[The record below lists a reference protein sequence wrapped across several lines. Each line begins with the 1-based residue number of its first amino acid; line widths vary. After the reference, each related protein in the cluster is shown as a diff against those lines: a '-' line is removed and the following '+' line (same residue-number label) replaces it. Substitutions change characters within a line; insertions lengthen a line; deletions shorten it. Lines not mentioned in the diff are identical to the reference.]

1 MSTLEI
7 VVALLRGAHVVALV
21 SLFGTLVFI
30 TLVLPAAIMEERT
43 IDAPRLRQRL
53 LHVARFSTASALI
66 IGMVWLVVETVVI
79 AGTDSVALTLHA
91 LPVVA
96 LHTQFGRWLL
106 LRCIVLLVVLP
117 LLRPWRMG
125 IITAVVMAAIAL
137 AVQPMLGHVGAV
149 GGGAGTTLIIL
160 EVMHLLAAGMWL
172 GGLLP
177 LFITIGTLPHDAAAT
192 ACRSFTPI
200 GLSAV
205 LLLGGTAVVQV
216 TQFMG
221 GLPGLFGT
229 GYGHVALV
237 KLGLF
242 VVLLALAALNR
253 LALTDRLAEIA
264 PDSAR
269 HHMRVSIAT
278 EAVLGALV
286 VITAGFLASHTPGT
300 HEQPVWPFAWQP
312 SLSVFD
318 EPDLRSGVIVALFA
332 LGAGVVIA
340 IVGLTWHR
348 VRWPALALAVIIVVL
363 AMPHLDLLFV
373 AAYPTSFFTSPTE
386 FATTAIVHG
395 EKLYAASCMVCHGSE
410 GRGDGSTAK
419 SLPVV
424 PADLTAEH
432 LWAHSDGELFWYI
445 SHGFEAPEGGVT
457 MPGFDGKL
465 SSEARWDLIDYL
477 RAHNAGEGMRTTDK
491 WPHPLPVPQFDATC
505 PDGRT
510 INLDDLRGRVLRIV
524 AVFDNDAAT
533 VSAPPAGTEITTII
547 LTDKPTTR
555 SKSTACVAI
564 EPETW
569 PAFAI
574 LLGVPSDALAG
585 KQVLVDQNGWLR
597 TQWQPGNPGDW
608 TNPQALAAA
617 IREIV
622 THPIGDTVSRHAHH
636 H

>member
-1 MSTLEI
+1 M
-7 VVALLRGAHVVALV
+7 ALLRGTHVAALV
-21 SLFGTLVFI
+21 SLFGTLVFL
-30 TLVLPAAIMEERT
+30 TLVVPSAMAEGT

-53 LHVARFSTASALI
+53 LRVARFSTVCALI
-66 IGMVWLVVETVVI
+66 IGIAWLMVETVVI

-91 LPVVA
+91 LPVIA
-96 LHTQFGRWLL
+96 LQTQFGRWLL
-106 LRCIVLLVVLP
+106 LRCIVLLMVLP

-125 IITAVVMAAIAL
+125 IIIAIMMAAIAL

-149 GGGAGTTLIIL
+149 GGGIGTTLIL
-160 EVMHLLAAGMWL
+160 SEVMHLLAAGMWL

-205 LLLGGTAVVQV
+205 LVLGGTAVVQV
-216 TQFMG
+216 AQFMG

-242 VVLLALAALNR
+242 VVLLVLAALNR
-253 LALTDRLAEIA
+253 LALTDRLAGTA

-300 HEQPVWPFAWQP
+300 HEQPVWPFAWRP

-318 EPDLRSGVIVALFA
+318 EPDLRSEVIVALFA

-340 IVGLTWHR
+340 IGGLTWHR
-348 VRWPALALAVIIVVL
+348 VRWPALALAVIIVAL
-363 AMPHLDLLFV
+363 AIPHLDLLFV

-386 FATTAIVHG
+386 FAATAIVRG
-395 EKLYAASCMVCHGSE
+395 GKLYAANCAGCHGSE
-410 GRGDGSTAK
+410 GHGDGPVAK

-477 RAHNAGEGMRTTDK
+477 RAHNAGESMRTTGK

-510 INLDDLRGRVLRIV
+510 IDLDALRGRVLRIV
-524 AVFDNDAAT
+524 AVFDDDAAT

-547 LTDKPTTR
+547 LTGKPTTR
-555 SKSTACVAI
+555 SKSTACMAI

-574 LLGVPSDALAG
+574 LLGVPSNVLAG
-585 KQVLVDQNGWLR
+585 KQVLVDQNAWLR
-597 TQWQPGNPGDW
+597 AQWQPGNPGDW

-617 IREIV
+617 VREIV
-622 THPIGDTVSRHAHH
+622 AHPIAADIVSGHAHH
-636 H
+636 Y